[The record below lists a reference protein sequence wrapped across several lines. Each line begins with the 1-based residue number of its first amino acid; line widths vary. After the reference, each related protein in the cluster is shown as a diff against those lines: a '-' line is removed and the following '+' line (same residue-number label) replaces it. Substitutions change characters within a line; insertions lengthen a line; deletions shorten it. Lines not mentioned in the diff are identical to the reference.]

1 MKKALLFALQNTNM
15 VLGSKFLDWSS
26 QRQHDQASPV
36 KLWRGKV
43 LSCSCSTNP
52 ASCLASLQDGR
63 EIPVVEKHGWKHYNM
78 AALLAPPAESLM
90 HWYISFTKMLR
101 SGKPAFRNLQGT
113 ALKISAHHVIS
124 RRNPLAQRAE
134 EVSARGE
141 SSLNCS
147 KAHQIKAT
155 SWSNDSPHPEFRHA
169 FNLQYN
175 PSKEVQLSARPHE
188 TILPWLPSW
197 PDHPAPSLASGH
209 VHGTASPFRDANEN

>member
-1 MKKALLFALQNTNM
+1 MKKALLFALQSTNM

-78 AALLAPPAESLM
+78 AALLAPAESLM

-134 EVSARGE
+134 EVSAGGE

-175 PSKEVQLSARPHE
+175 PPKGVQLSARPHE
-188 TILPWLPSW
+188 KILPWLPSL
-197 PDHPAPSLASGH
+197 ARPSSPIPCLRTCAC
-209 VHGTASPFRDANEN
+209 TASPFRDANEN

>member
-1 MKKALLFALQNTNM
+1 MKRQSTVLQ
-15 VLGSKFLDWSS
+15 V
-26 QRQHDQASPV
+26 SP
-36 KLWRGKV
+36 
-43 LSCSCSTNP
+43 CSTNP

-113 ALKISAHHVIS
+113 ALQISAHHVIS

-134 EVSARGE
+134 EVSAGGE

-169 FNLQYN
+169 FSTT
-175 PSKEVQLSARPHE
+175 PPKELESARPHE
-188 TILPWLPSW
+188 TILPWLPSL
-197 PDHPAPSLASGH
+197 ARPSGPIPCLRTCAWHSKSIQGCKWKLTFQNKIWRGKEIVFSVKKIFFSGYQL
-209 VHGTASPFRDANEN
+209 